1 MDTRIFYREGDAV
14 VQAAFADSEL
24 TGVTISGPDG
34 ELRPG
39 DIYVAT
45 VRQITPGIGGAFVN
59 VGRERNCFLK
69 TDRIDAPIVKQIH
82 RDGKLHQGDEL
93 IVQVEREEGKNKP
106 ATVVT
111 DLSLTGVYLVLFH
124 GAKDLRFSVKI
135 TDADWKKKM
144 RSTVS
149 EWMDG
154 SFGLM
159 LRTNA
164 YHAEESDIF
173 REFTVL
179 KERYERIVREGL
191 TRVAGTRL
199 LSGLPAYL
207 CDLRDEKTSVPDR
220 ILVQDP
226 EIAAEVEAFAESF
239 RPDFRDRLVVRDS
252 SDYPISAEFDM
263 KKRLS
268 ELVAKKVWLRSG
280 AYLVIEPTEAMTVI
294 DVNTGKASE
303 GKSVRDGFLSVN
315 VEAAREIAAQMRL
328 RNLSGIIMV
337 DFINMTEEK
346 DRTALLE
353 ELRKAVA
360 GDPDRVRVVDMTPLG
375 LVEITRLKRRR
386 PLSEDIKKYLQL

>member
-1 MDTRIFYREGDAV
+1 M
-14 VQAAFADSEL
+14 
-24 TGVTISGPDG
+24 
-34 ELRPG
+34 
-39 DIYVAT
+39 
-45 VRQITPGIGGAFVN
+45 
-59 VGRERNCFLK
+59 
-69 TDRIDAPIVKQIH
+69 KQIH

-111 DLSLTGVYLVLFH
+111 DISLTGVYLVLFH

-303 GKSVRDGFLSVN
+303 GKSVRDGFLNTLIFIMLVISLLIQYIHLVCEDFGYLVFLSFAVCVFLAVHSSQDVQFRPFLDCPYVWLAAAFPYGDIVPRRVCGEGESGEHRLLYFRERHASYDAGQFHLGQLFHYHSFFHFLHSIRFAFIATRSSTCWWYSV
-315 VEAAREIAAQMRL
+315 
-328 RNLSGIIMV
+328 
-337 DFINMTEEK
+337 
-346 DRTALLE
+346 ALL
-353 ELRKAVA
+353 
-360 GDPDRVRVVDMTPLG
+360 
-375 LVEITRLKRRR
+375 
-386 PLSEDIKKYLQL
+386 YLP